1 MPNFRNNLSNS
12 CGKML
17 CKYFLP
23 TSLKVAT
30 VSTISKIFL
39 TDLLIK
45 VAFSFQSI
53 FAQPNLIEAAKKQ
66 TKHRGMKQK
75 KSPLKYFH
83 QKITQHVKCD
93 HHFLHALFFF
103 HFQPTMADKYS
114 KYRSFFG
121 ISFNVLRM
129 AVCFVWWHF
138 HVSKH

>member
-75 KSPLKYFH
+75 KCPLKYFH

-93 HHFLHALFFF
+93 HHFLHAFFF
-103 HFQPTMADKYS
+103 IFNPPWQTNIVNIEAFLVFPSTCS
-114 KYRSFFG
+114 EWLCVLFG
-121 ISFNVLRM
+121 GIFM
-129 AVCFVWWHF
+129 
-138 HVSKH
+138 